1 MCRKRR
7 LFYSVPYYVIDMS
20 DVVFFSMCVIDLIL
34 ILSCRALALV

>member
-20 DVVFFSMCVIDLIL
+20 DVVFFFMCVIDLIFR
-34 ILSCRALALV
+34 S